1 MVTKARTLSCGA
13 LCDNIVRSAVRLAP
27 ASGVAFAQVTTTDQA
42 TGAVGQEPLKT
53 LKSFRTGKLLDWV
66 PEPSW
71 RHEVYFGWHM
81 ARGPAGRRRRSLS

>member
-1 MVTKARTLSCGA
+1 MWG
-13 LCDNIVRSAVRLAP
+13 AVRRYSETVSLLVSPRLVCLVP
-27 ASGVAFAQVTTTDQA
+27 ASGAAVAQVTTTDQA

-81 ARGPAGRRRRSLS
+81 VRGPAGRRRRSLSK